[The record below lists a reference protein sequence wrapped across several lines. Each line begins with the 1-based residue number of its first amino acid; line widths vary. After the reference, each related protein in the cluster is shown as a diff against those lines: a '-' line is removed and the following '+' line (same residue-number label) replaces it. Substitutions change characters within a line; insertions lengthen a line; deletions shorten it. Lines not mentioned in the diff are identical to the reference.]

1 MTYESQPDWMDWL
14 RRQRKRA
21 VNIQLGMI
29 LVIGLVGLIT
39 SLLASFSGAGAN
51 LLPYSITYAVLAF
64 LFLFPKIPDTWRA
77 VGFLLIIFGF
87 SVFSFHAGWLAS
99 SGRTFLLMLVVVS
112 ALFVSPRLSFFA
124 SGISLLTYAVF
135 AIAYGLHWLVLRPL
149 PNPASVGPMIIE
161 GVGFAISVGVVS
173 VSLWFYSQALKA
185 ASRANLEAQ
194 RSRASF
200 HNIVERSSDGIIITD
215 QQGKVRFANLAT
227 DHFFEQGREGL
238 IDQPFPHRLDA
249 GGSLI
254 VDIVGVNA
262 EGGKAEVRK
271 IETQWEGKP
280 AHLMLLRD
288 ITAQKRVEAER
299 EKLIE
304 ELESRNSEL
313 ERFTYTIS
321 HDLKAPLITI
331 RGFLGFL
338 EKDALGGNTERLEH
352 DVRRISEATDKMQRL
367 LNELLELSRIG
378 RMMNPPEEIPF
389 GEIVREAL
397 ELVRGQV
404 EARRVR
410 VQVAADLPTVY
421 GDRVRLVEVLQNLL
435 DNAIKFMGSQ
445 TEPRI
450 EVGCRPSD
458 GNSAPVLFVRDN
470 GIGVAPQFH
479 ERIFG
484 LFNKLDPHSEGTG
497 VGLALVKRIVEFHG
511 GKIWVESEGNN
522 KGATFCFII
531 ASRPKQPDIAEAIHD
546 G

>member
-450 EVGCRPSD
+450 DVGCRPSD

-511 GKIWVESEGNN
+511 GKIWVESEGND